1 MPAKDRKPPAAR
13 IEMIVIGASA
23 GGLDGVLTIVR
34 QLPASFPACV
44 AIVIHNNGRSHLP
57 AILARVSELPVVVPE
72 NGDAIVPGRIVVAPH
87 DHHLLVSDRT
97 FTLHSGPRENGFRPA
112 IDPLF
117 RTAARAYGNK
127 VMAIL
132 LSGSQD
138 DGTYGM
144 QVIKNAGGLTVVQHP
159 EEAAVRSMPLSAIA
173 NVDVDHV
180 ATVAA
185 IVDLIIE
192 RSGPTSR
199 KGTTI
204 MAPPETLE
212 PQDPANA
219 TPVKAMIDSFGL
231 PSGITC
237 PDCGGALWEIRDGQL
252 VRYRCHV
259 GHQYSPERLEAGQND
274 AVEGALWSA
283 VRALE
288 EQADLR
294 QRMAERAQGSHLGSV
309 RARFTDAALESR
321 RQAASIRHL
330 LFGRPAPPE
339 ESANIPQPRAAK
351 RRKARRPA
359 STAPRA
365 RRTNGR

>member
-1 MPAKDRKPPAAR
+1 MKARTPPAVE

-23 GGLDGVLTIVR
+23 GGLDGVQRIVK

-72 NGDAIVPGRIVVAPH
+72 NGDAIVPGRIIVAPP
-87 DHHLLVSDRT
+87 DHHLLVSEG
-97 FTLHSGPRENGFRPA
+97 TLMLHQGPRENGFRPA

-117 RTAARAYGNK
+117 RTAARAYGNR

-132 LSGSQD
+132 LSGAQD

-144 QVIKNAGGLTVVQHP
+144 QVIKNAGGVTVVQHP
-159 EEAAVRSMPLSAIA
+159 DEAAVPSMPLSAIA
-173 NVDVDHV
+173 NVEIDHV
-180 ATVAA
+180 ATVSA
-185 IVDLIIE
+185 IVDLMIT
-192 RSGPTSR
+192 RAGPTSR
-199 KGTTI
+199 KGNAV
-204 MAPPETLE
+204 MAPAEPLE
-212 PQDPANA
+212 PQDPDKP
-219 TPVKAMIDSFGL
+219 TPVRAMIAAFGP

-237 PDCGGALWEIRDGQL
+237 PDCNGALWEIREGQL

-259 GHQYSPERLEAGQND
+259 GHQYSPERLEAGQSD

-294 QRMAERAQGSHLGSV
+294 QRMAERAHASGLVSV
-309 RARFTDAALESR
+309 RARFSDAAHESH
-321 RQAASIRHL
+321 RQAASIREL
-330 LFGRPAPPE
+330 LFGRMTPPE
-339 ESANIPQPRAAK
+339 EPATVPRPRAAAGRDK
-351 RRKARRPA
+351 TRRASKNAARG
-359 STAPRA
+359 